1 MRGNSKKIIFLDRD
15 GVINKEVGY
24 LYQTQ
29 DFEFIDGIF
38 ESCKYFKKLGYEI
51 IIITNQ
57 SGIARGYYQKEDFH
71 ALTKWMLIQF
81 NNQGVD
87 ILDVFFCP
95 HGPESSC
102 ECRKPKPGMLIEA
115 RDKFNIDMKN
125 SWMIGDKE
133 ADISAA
139 NAAGISSTILVK
151 SGHQVDEVNSSAKF
165 ILKSIKDSI
174 QIIT

>member
-1 MRGNSKKIIFLDRD
+1 MKHNSKKIIFLDRD

-29 DFEFIDGIF
+29 DFKFIDGIF
-38 ESCKYFKKLGYEI
+38 ESCKYFKTLGYEI

-57 SGIARGYYQKEDFH
+57 SGISRGYYQEKDFH
-71 ALTKWMLIQF
+71 SLTKWMLIQF
-81 NNQGVD
+81 DNQGVN

-95 HGPESSC
+95 HGPESTC
-102 ECRKPKPGMLIEA
+102 NCRKPKPGMLLEA
-115 RDKFNIDMKN
+115 RNKFNIDMAN

-139 NAAGISSTILVK
+139 NAAGINNTILVK
-151 SGHQVDEVNSSAKF
+151 SGHMIDEANSNAKF
-165 ILKSIKDSI
+165 ILKSIKESI
-174 QIIT
+174 EIIK